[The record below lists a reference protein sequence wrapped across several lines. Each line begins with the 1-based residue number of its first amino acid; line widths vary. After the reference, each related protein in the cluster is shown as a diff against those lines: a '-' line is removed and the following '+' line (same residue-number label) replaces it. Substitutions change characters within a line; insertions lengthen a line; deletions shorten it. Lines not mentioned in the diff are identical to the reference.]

1 MSIELGEL
9 VEDHEAR
16 MEIME
21 KEEILWTV
29 GKRDGSG
36 MHRNKNQKLKLTG
49 EREGTDCG
57 C

>member
-1 MSIELGEL
+1 
-9 VEDHEAR
+9 
-16 MEIME
+16 ME

-29 GKRDGSG
+29 GNRDGSG
-36 MHRNKNQKLKLTG
+36 MHGNKNQKLKLTG